1 MASNNMSNAPMPSTL
16 RQGPP
21 SAPLGAAP
29 APARL
34 QQLQQILTRFE
45 VSIAEANDLV
55 ILEDYEVVC
64 ILDDSGSMNLASQ
77 PATQRSLFA
86 ESKTRWQELQE
97 SVTLLVE
104 LANCFDKTGVDLFFL
119 NRGLIDGVKTP
130 KDERLAA
137 AFRRSAAGGTPL
149 TQSLRIVAEHCEGE
163 RPILLMIFTDGE
175 PNGGVRQFEK
185 ELKRLVTKKSSDKT
199 FKVQIMACTS
209 DQDAVGYLNEIDEKF
224 GKVDVTDDYYSEM
237 QEVVMKARKRP
248 QFTRGDW
255 LMKARGA
262 MVLYMLRTMR
272 FCDVVTVVSVNV
284 GDVAAPC
291 GNAQRIVTTQIAVI
305 MMSNASFVAF
315 AEAGSP
321 PDSRAMGRQ
330 SAPDDGE
337 HLREL
342 KLLEENLQTAN
353 RLCRLH
359 RLDAARDGGSRCFE
373 EEDVVAR
380 EDLPISRFP
389 MLRLTSG
396 STFELSQ
403 DTMEYQEGAASG
415 AVKYEEGAAPP
426 HQVKFEE
433 GTTTAATAPA
443 QAVAV
448 IPTMS
453 SQGEGPLPRFGSSG
467 SLNGSFFEADSY
479 ELCMGILIL
488 VSVMVLALEMQYE
501 GYVIGYELQY
511 PKLIHPPEEVWHQ
524 WPVVLRWMD
533 RTFTG
538 LFVLDIMMRVCVL
551 RLRFFCQ
558 TLNLLDFVVVSCSL
572 MEDIFGD
579 NFPVNA
585 PFLRLLRFAKVARSL
600 RVLKR
605 AHILGS
611 LHLLLKSVRAS
622 VEVLFWSLCLL
633 AIIQCIAGMLLAQS
647 LQSFLADPLEDP
659 EVRQEVFRYFGTFTS
674 TLLTMFEVLM
684 ANWAPPCRIL
694 VDNVSEWYS
703 LGFIIYR
710 CLVGFAVLNVV
721 SAVFLQQT
729 MKVAAAD
736 QEVAMQQ
743 RQISAEAYT
752 KKLEA
757 FFKRLD
763 ESGDGVLTWKEFSAV
778 LGSPKLQN
786 WMATLELESH
796 DLVNLFNMIDDGDGE
811 ISLEDFLHGARHLHG
826 CASSI
831 AVAEVM
837 ATARRTETKT
847 EALLLMLAN
856 LTGTVLRRGAPAN
869 WENG

>member
-1 MASNNMSNAPMPSTL
+1 MPPARTKLYQKNGDVLLIAKAYNGRCIMQWLTEVVAALPEQFAAVDPRTPIIALAMLHLSRFVHCVEAASRFMTEAEAREAFHHGTSFVGYWLRLARISL
-16 RQGPP
+16 RQNRQEWFVRPKLH
-21 SAPLGAAP
+21 AFMHIC
-29 APARL
+29 R
-34 QQLQQILTRFE
+34 
-45 VSIAEANDLV
+45 SIMTCRSNPRYYHCFAD
-55 ILEDYEVVC
+55 EDAMSWVKSTYGRAHALHR
-64 ILDDSGSMNLASQ
+64 I
-77 PATQRSLFA
+77 
-86 ESKTRWQELQE
+86 RWI
-97 SVTLLVE
+97 VR
-104 LANCFDKTGVDLFFL
+104 CG
-119 NRGLIDGVKTP
+119 R
-130 KDERLAA
+130 
-137 AFRRSAAGGTPL
+137 
-149 TQSLRIVAEHCEGE
+149 LRIAA
-163 RPILLMIFTDGE
+163 
-175 PNGGVRQFEK
+175 
-185 ELKRLVTKKSSDKT
+185 TKM
-199 FKVQIMACTS
+199 KVKM
-209 DQDAVGYLNEIDEKF
+209 LN
-224 GKVDVTDDYYSEM
+224 S
-237 QEVVMKARKRP
+237 
-248 QFTRGDW
+248 
-255 LMKARGA
+255 
-262 MVLYMLRTMR
+262 
-272 FCDVVTVVSVNV
+272 
-284 GDVAAPC
+284 
-291 GNAQRIVTTQIAVI
+291 
-305 MMSNASFVAF
+305 
-315 AEAGSP
+315 
-321 PDSRAMGRQ
+321 
-330 SAPDDGE
+330 E

-353 RLCRLH
+353 HTHLRGDCLCRLH

-856 LTGTVLRRGAPAN
+856 LTGVGVDDVKKQTRRHKSPTALMMSTPIATRGQTPINHLPQTTSLSVSLGFQRFRERRRDHGRQKVASDA
-869 WENG
+869 

>member
-1 MASNNMSNAPMPSTL
+1 MDSMAE
-16 RQGPP
+16 
-21 SAPLGAAP
+21 
-29 APARL
+29 
-34 QQLQQILTRFE
+34 E
-45 VSIAEANDLV
+45 VS
-55 ILEDYEVVC
+55 
-64 ILDDSGSMNLASQ
+64 M
-77 PATQRSLFA
+77 F
-86 ESKTRWQELQE
+86 
-97 SVTLLVE
+97 
-104 LANCFDKTGVDLFFL
+104 
-119 NRGLIDGVKTP
+119 
-130 KDERLAA
+130 
-137 AFRRSAAGGTPL
+137 
-149 TQSLRIVAEHCEGE
+149 
-163 RPILLMIFTDGE
+163 
-175 PNGGVRQFEK
+175 K
-185 ELKRLVTKKSSDKT
+185 ELLLKLES
-199 FKVQIMACTS
+199 
-209 DQDAVGYLNEIDEKF
+209 
-224 GKVDVTDDYYSEM
+224 
-237 QEVVMKARKRP
+237 
-248 QFTRGDW
+248 
-255 LMKARGA
+255 
-262 MVLYMLRTMR
+262 
-272 FCDVVTVVSVNV
+272 
-284 GDVAAPC
+284 
-291 GNAQRIVTTQIAVI
+291 
-305 MMSNASFVAF
+305 
-315 AEAGSP
+315 
-321 PDSRAMGRQ
+321 
-330 SAPDDGE
+330 E

-353 RLCRLH
+353 HTHLRGDCLCRLH

-605 AHILGS
+605 CWAATEGAHILGS

-856 LTGTVLRRGAPAN
+856 LTGVGVDDVKKQTRRHKSPTALMMSTPIATRGQTPINHLPQTTSLSVSLGFQRFRERRRDHGRQKVASDA
-869 WENG
+869 